1 MQGCVQGKTAEKS
14 RTAGGSENRKGH
26 AQNGTVCRKGH
37 RKGRTEGGEI
47 AQPRS
52 GRSSALPFMTRGKR
66 PMRSWRPV
74 RTRCIPTACCK
85 RTLWSSDVVRTGRTR
100 PALRIGYA
108 ARDAFLF
115 AEGKSPP
122 TSICAM
128 FVGGPSCRLPAFA
141 LCDAGIEPDVR
152 RDGGALCAL
161 PFRLLTRSSIRS

>member
-14 RTAGGSENRKGH
+14 RTASGSENRKGY
-26 AQNGTVCRKGH
+26 AQNGQIRRKGH

-74 RTRCIPTACCK
+74 RTNSMLQKGVVIEQRCEDRSNTSRTAY
-85 RTLWSSDVVRTGRTR
+85 RLRGAGRVFCLLK
-100 PALRIGYA
+100 A
-108 ARDAFLF
+108 
-115 AEGKSPP
+115 KSPP

-141 LCDAGIEPDVR
+141 LCDVGIEPDVR

-161 PFRLLTRSSIRS
+161 LFRLLTRS